1 MMWKKRKEWQTSADR
16 AGGKKRRWGRYVFA
30 TVAGLA
36 LAVIAAGALLY
47 FGSLRSLKGQAV
59 TSDAWETYDSEL
71 GERVLPDTVSWNGR
85 EYRRNEKIYTI
96 LCMGIDTENDM
107 VAEGTG
113 MRSGAQSDANFLV
126 VVDAKQDKLS
136 VLAIP
141 RDTMTEIACFDT
153 EGTSTG
159 VIKDH
164 LALQYAYGDGGSRSC
179 ELMQQSVSRLFCH
192 QPVDAYVTFSLNAIE
207 ALNGMVGGV
216 SVVLME
222 DLDGHRE
229 GEEITLNNEQAYQ
242 YIRVRDCAEDYSAE
256 YRLQRQKQYLTA
268 FIEKVIA
275 YTKEDIRTPFRMY
288 EQVSDS
294 VLTNLSDAQILS
306 LVLLGLQCDFSEESL
321 YIVPGEQVLGGYYE
335 EYHVD
340 EQGLYEL
347 ILEIFY
353 LEEDGLSGRKN

>member
-1 MMWKKRKEWQTSADR
+1 MMWKKSGKQKAFVIR
-16 AGGKKRRWGRYVFA
+16 AGAKKRRWGRYIFGA
-30 TVAGLA
+30 VAGVA

-59 TSDAWETYDSEL
+59 TADAWEAYDSEL
-71 GERVLPDTVSWNGR
+71 DERVLPDTVSWNGR
-85 EYRRNEKIYTI
+85 EYRRNEEIYTI

-113 MRSGAQSDANFLV
+113 MRTGAQSDANFLV
-126 VVDAKQDKLS
+126 VVDAEQDKLS
-136 VLAIP
+136 VVAIP

-164 LALQYAYGDGGSRSC
+164 LALQYAYGDGGNRSC
-179 ELMQQSVSRLFCH
+179 ELMQQSVSRLFYH
-192 QPVDAYVTFSLNAIE
+192 QPVNAYVTFSLNAIE

-216 SVVLME
+216 SVTLME
-222 DLDGHRE
+222 DLDGHKA

-242 YIRVRDCAEDYSAE
+242 YIRVRDCEEDYSAE

-268 FIEKVIA
+268 FIEKAIA

-294 VLTNLSDAQILS
+294 MLTNLSDAQILS
-306 LVLLGLQCDFSEESL
+306 LVFLGLQCDFSDESL
-321 YIVPGEQVLGGYYE
+321 YVVPGEQVIGGYYE

-340 EQGLYEL
+340 EQGLYEM

-353 LEEDGLSGRKN
+353 LEEDGPSGRKN

>member
-1 MMWKKRKEWQTSADR
+1 MMWKKSRKKGTPFDP
-16 AGGKKRRWGRYVFA
+16 AGVKKRRWMRYVP
-30 TVAGLA
+30 VAVAVLV
-36 LAVIAAGALLY
+36 LAVVGTGALFY
-47 FGSLRSLKGQAV
+47 YGSLRSLKGQAV
-59 TSDAWETYDSEL
+59 TADAWEAYDSAL
-71 GERVLPDTVSWNGR
+71 GERVLPDAVSWNGG
-85 EYRRNEKIYTI
+85 EYRRNEQIYTI

-113 MRSGAQSDANFLV
+113 MRTGAQSDANFLV
-126 VVDAKQDKLS
+126 VVDAEQDKLS

-159 VIKDH
+159 VIRDH
-164 LALQYAYGDGGSRSC
+164 LALQYAYGDGGNRSC

-207 ALNGMVGGV
+207 ALNGLVGGV
-216 SVVLME
+216 SVTLME
-222 DLDGHRE
+222 DLDGHRV

-242 YIRVRDCAEDYSAE
+242 YIRTRDCEEDYSAE

-268 FIEKVIA
+268 FIEKMIV

-294 VLTNLSDAQILS
+294 VLTNLSDVQILS
-306 LVLLGLQCDFSEESL
+306 LVLLGLQCDFSEDSL
-321 YIVPGEQVLGGYYE
+321 YVVPGEQVIGGYYE

-353 LEEDGLSGRKN
+353 LEEDEPSGRKN